1 VLLCRTKSRLEQ
13 KSFEQRLA
21 APRRQMGSSASLN
34 SFSATGLACRHLSMF
49 CRWTML
55 TWGRFDESGL
65 AGIYGHISITGEYKN

>member
-1 VLLCRTKSRLEQ
+1 L
-13 KSFEQRLA
+13 
-21 APRRQMGSSASLN
+21 PRRAGQIGSSASLN